1 MKRVV
6 DRLQGVL
13 RVLMRLRASLE
24 MDITD
29 DALAEMIDAV
39 VEGIEALGG
48 VVEWE
53 DERIAFVQEYLAQHY
68 GYAAEREEVA
78 AVLEAIDAYEGG
90 GVEFTPDWD
99 DE

>member
-6 DRLQGVL
+6 DRLQSVL
-13 RVLMRLRASLE
+13 RVLMRLRASGEL
-24 MDITD
+24 DITD
-29 DALAEMIDAV
+29 DALAEMVDAV

-53 DERIAFVQEYLAQHY
+53 DERIAFVQEYLARHY
-68 GYAAEREEVA
+68 GYAARADEIA
-78 AVLEAIDAYEGG
+78 AVLEAVDAYESG

-99 DE
+99 DD